1 MTTRVNGNRL
11 RRRYTLRLER
21 ARREWQ
27 TDEAL
32 PQGYRDG
39 FCAGLEFA
47 QAVIQ
52 KG

>member
-1 MTTRVNGNRL
+1 MTPKVNGTRL

-27 TDEAL
+27 TDQQVPA
-32 PQGYRDG
+32 GYRDG
-39 FCAGLEFA
+39 FCAGLEYA
-47 QAVIQ
+47 QALLR

>member
-1 MTTRVNGNRL
+1 MGTRVNGNRL

-27 TDEAL
+27 ADEVM
-32 PQGYRDG
+32 PTGYRDG

-47 QAVIQ
+47 QAVIR

>member
-1 MTTRVNGNRL
+1 MAARVNGTRL
-11 RRRYTLRLER
+11 RRRYTARLER

-27 TDEAL
+27 SEDGM

-39 FCAGLEFA
+39 FCAGLLFA
-47 QAVIQ
+47 QTVIR